1 MTAEGGFD
9 KFELLELEELTAVLP
24 ILLEVERFVL
34 SDVDDDADTGE
45 EEVEIAV
52 LESIEGLELLE
63 EPVVWVWDVISF
75 ECLEMGK
82 LY

>member
-1 MTAEGGFD
+1 LTAEGGFD